1 MGYRIAGEF
10 RNCGCK
16 FGRWYSVARLEKIIG
31 AHEPAPA
38 PFVPFPELGAETL
51 RRIGIG

>member
-1 MGYRIAGEF
+1 MGYRIAGKF

-38 PFVPFPELGAETL
+38 PFVPFPELA
-51 RRIGIG
+51 RRRCGKSG